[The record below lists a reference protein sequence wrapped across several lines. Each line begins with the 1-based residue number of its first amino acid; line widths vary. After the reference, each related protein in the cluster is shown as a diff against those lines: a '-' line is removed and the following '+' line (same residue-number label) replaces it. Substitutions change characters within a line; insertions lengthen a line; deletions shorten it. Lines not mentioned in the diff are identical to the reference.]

1 MPTSRESLITVL
13 YGSSATT
20 APSDLYDGELAF
32 ANGSGSNKKLF
43 IGSGGNNTSN
53 WVGAIIEDQATINWS
68 SVSSENN
75 KLATQYAVKSLA
87 GNYLPLSGGS
97 LTGDLTLGTTS
108 EIVFTA
114 RGGGGGTVILQAPTA
129 TTSNAAYT
137 FTLPVNDGSAAE
149 VLTTDGNGVL
159 SWSSAGTATNVSVTD
174 DDATTTAYIAFTNAT
189 SGATA
194 LRVDSDGLT
203 YNASTDTLTIAG
215 DLAVNGGDVTSS
227 ATTFNLLNSTVTT
240 LNVGGA
246 ATAITMGDSTT
257 ATTTIRGGT
266 LVGNTTTQDLFNTT
280 ATTVNL
286 GGAATTVSIGAATGT
301 TTINNANTVVTGDL
315 AVNGGDVTSS
325 ATTFNLLNSTV
336 TTLNLGGAATSV
348 TIGSTSSGT
357 AHIRNSSLRLGNTTN
372 TITTNTAAGSNHL
385 TLAPYGDVI
394 LAPTSTTAPLNSG
407 TFPTVTVNPGVQATV
422 DFAGGDIYLGTKSND
437 DLSPVVTPVNIIW
450 EGATD
455 DNYETTLTVADPT
468 DDRTIT
474 LPNATGT
481 VALVAGSDTQVMFND
496 GGSALGG
503 DSGLT
508 YNKTTDTLTIT
519 GDLAVNGGDIT
530 SSATTFNLLNST
542 VTSLNLGGAATAI
555 TMGDSTTATTT
566 IRGGTLVGNT
576 TTQNLFNTTATTVNL
591 GGAATTMAIGNTAT
605 AAQTV
610 NRFTASTGASTY
622 NFATGATTGSAT
634 KTLNIGTGG
643 GLSTTNINIGSKG
656 IGSSGTTTINSDTIN
671 LNGSIV
677 TSNVTAVALFGD
689 SVGVTAFGAAA
700 ALTMG
705 ATSGTTTTIRGGT
718 LVGNTATQNVFNTT
732 ATTVN
737 AFGAATALTMGD
749 STTATT
755 TLRGGTLVGNTTTQN
770 VFDTTATTVNA
781 FGAATTA
788 SFGYDGASGATTG
801 IANGA
806 TGSGSTNTINIGAS
820 GASGSTTN
828 VNIGSAAGGTVA
840 LGYNATVGNN
850 LTVTGDLT
858 VNGTTVT
865 VNTSTLSVED
875 PLIKLANGNN
885 TADSVDI
892 GFYGLYDTSG
902 SLDLYCGLF
911 RDASDGKFRLFVD
924 SQSEPTTT
932 VNTGATGYTVGT
944 LVANIRGGT
953 FT

>member
-1 MPTSRESLITVL
+1 VPTSRESLITVL

-43 IGSGGNNTSN
+43 VGSNSNNTAN
-53 WVGAIIEDQATINWS
+53 WVGAIIEDQATIDWS

-97 LTGDLTLGTTS
+97 LTGDLSLGTTS

-114 RGGGGGTVILQAPTA
+114 RGGGGGTLTLQAPTA

-137 FTLPVNDGSAAE
+137 FTLPANDGNASE
-149 VLTTDGNGVL
+149 VLTTDGSGVL
-159 SWSSAGTATNVSVTD
+159 SWGGVDTATNVSVTN

-203 YNASTDTLTIAG
+203 YNAASDSLSVGG
-215 DLAVNGGDVTSS
+215 DLAVNGGDITTS
-227 ATTFNLLNSTVTT
+227 AATFNLLNTTATTV
-240 LNVGGA
+240 NAFGA

-266 LVGNTTTQDLFNTT
+266 LVGNTATQAVFNTT
-280 ATTVNL
+280 ATTVNAFGAATAITMGDSTTATTTIRGGTL
-286 GGAATTVSIGAATGT
+286 VGNTATQNVFNTTANTVNAFGQASTATIGYSGTAASTTNISTGSVGFVTTKTLNLGTGGAASSTTNVNIGSFQGGTTTVNSPTLVGALATQAVFNTTATTVNAFGAATSVSIGAATGT

-315 AVNGGDVTSS
+315 AVNGGQITSYQD
-325 ATTFNLLNSTV
+325 TFNLLNTFST
-336 TTLNLGGAATSV
+336 TTLN
-348 TIGSTSSGT
+348 I
-357 AHIRNSSLRLGNTTN
+357 
-372 TITTNTAAGSNHL
+372 
-385 TLAPYGDVI
+385 
-394 LAPTSTTAPLNSG
+394 
-407 TFPTVTVNPGVQATV
+407 
-422 DFAGGDIYLGTKSND
+422 
-437 DLSPVVTPVNIIW
+437 
-450 EGATD
+450 
-455 DNYETTLTVADPT
+455 
-468 DDRTIT
+468 
-474 LPNATGT
+474 
-481 VALVAGSDTQVMFND
+481 
-496 GGSALGG
+496 GGS
-503 DSGLT
+503 
-508 YNKTTDTLTIT
+508 
-519 GDLAVNGGDIT
+519 
-530 SSATTFNLLNST
+530 
-542 VTSLNLGGAATAI
+542 ATAI

-576 TTQNLFNTTATTVNL
+576 A
-591 GGAATTMAIGNTAT
+591 
-605 AAQTV
+605 
-610 NRFTASTGASTY
+610 
-622 NFATGATTGSAT
+622 
-634 KTLNIGTGG
+634 
-643 GLSTTNINIGSKG
+643 
-656 IGSSGTTTINSDTIN
+656 
-671 LNGSIV
+671 
-677 TSNVTAVALFGD
+677 
-689 SVGVTAFGAAA
+689 
-700 ALTMG
+700 
-705 ATSGTTTTIRGGT
+705 
-718 LVGNTATQNVFNTT
+718 
-732 ATTVN
+732 
-737 AFGAATALTMGD
+737 
-749 STTATT
+749 
-755 TLRGGTLVGNTTTQN
+755 TQN

-788 SFGYDGASGATTG
+788 SFGHDGASAATTS

-806 TGSGSTNTINIGAS
+806 TGSGSTNTINIGAI
-820 GASGSTTN
+820 GAAGSTTN
-828 VNIGSAAGGTVA
+828 VNIGSSAGGTVA
-840 LGYNATVGNN
+840 IGYNATVGNN

-875 PLIKLANGNN
+875 PLIKLANGNS

-902 SLDLYCGLF
+902 SQDLYCGLI

-932 VNTGATGYTVGT
+932 VNTGATGYSVGT